1 MSKARES
8 QAVNEA
14 SFVRK
19 ANGCADSAFALGL
32 DRTYV
37 RNDHA
42 TNDLTFGVPELKLNF
57 AVYSFFISD

>member
-19 ANGCADSAFALGL
+19 AYRCADSASALGL

-42 TNDLTFGVPELKLNF
+42 TNDLTFDG
-57 AVYSFFISD
+57 ART